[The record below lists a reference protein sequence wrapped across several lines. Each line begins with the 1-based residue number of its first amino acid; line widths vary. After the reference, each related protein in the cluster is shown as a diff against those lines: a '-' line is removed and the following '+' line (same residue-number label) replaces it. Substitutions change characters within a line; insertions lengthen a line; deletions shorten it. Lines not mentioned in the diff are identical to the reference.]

1 MADLK
6 QCEFLLLRYMP
17 DAVKEEFVNIGV
29 VLLEEGANFAGVRF
43 TRDWRRVRCLD
54 PAAGVGVLEAPEA
67 DLRGQLARAAER
79 EAFLAKLQDSC
90 SNVLQLTAPKACLAA
105 DPQQELEALARMYLE
120 RRRAGK
126 REAAGRQGILG
137 QMRDAFE
144 QAGVWALM
152 LKKIAAAQYTH
163 KGDPLKLDCGY
174 KPNGV
179 IRLFH
184 AVSLESDLDAAKVL
198 AFSFPDLRDGIARVE
213 KAQAELTAVVEADLE
228 RDDEAIAFALA
239 VMQRG
244 QIAVA
249 TTADLPRLAEVA
261 RRELH
266 V

>member
-1 MADLK
+1 MADFK

-29 VLLEEGANFAGVRF
+29 VLLEDGGDFAGVRF

-54 PAAGVGVLEAPEA
+54 PAADVEMLEALES
-67 DLRGQLARAAER
+67 DLRRQLGRAAER
-79 EAFLAKLQDSC
+79 ETFLAKLQDSC

-105 DPQQELEALARMYLE
+105 DPQQELEALARLYLE

-126 REAAGRQGILG
+126 REAAGRQVILG
-137 QMRDAFE
+137 RMRDAFE

-152 LKKIAAAQYTH
+152 SHKIAAAQYTH
-163 KGDPLKLDCGY
+163 KGDPLKVDCGY

-198 AFSFPDLRDGIARVE
+198 AFSFPEVREGIARVE
-213 KAQAELTAVVEADLE
+213 KAKAELTAVVEPDLE
-228 RDDEAIAFALA
+228 RDDESIAFALA
-239 VMQRG
+239 VMQRS

-249 TTADLPRLAEVA
+249 TTADLPRLADVA
-261 RRELH
+261 RQELH